1 MKYSLH
7 IPKHFLCLFLIAS
20 CLGQRSYKGDKINYK
35 YELFPETPK
44 LLDIY
49 ISEDDKSYSLVME
62 FSAAN
67 FDYVKNE
74 TFAPPSVNLMLKN
87 VKWKKAMENARAYIS
102 TGASAHW
109 DMLVFEHNIHQV
121 NLVKQLAKKMGF
133 TWFRVKA
140 TDRWDTYNTDLGL
153 NPVNSYTKPDYNNVS
168 IICERDADTSIFLDY
183 TGKFWPCCHMAEA
196 YLNKI
201 GYELHKDLRQYN
213 NEELFNVYSPK
224 LANSTPFYI
233 CKRACNT
240 THNKKHQFK
249 SEEQLK

>member
-1 MKYSLH
+1 
-7 IPKHFLCLFLIAS
+7 
-20 CLGQRSYKGDKINYK
+20 
-35 YELFPETPK
+35 
-44 LLDIY
+44 
-49 ISEDDKSYSLVME
+49 
-62 FSAAN
+62 
-67 FDYVKNE
+67 
-74 TFAPPSVNLMLKN
+74 
-87 VKWKKAMENARAYIS
+87 MENTRAYIS

-109 DMLVFEHNIHQV
+109 DMLVFEHNKHQV
-121 NLVKQLAKKMGF
+121 NEAKQLAKEIGF
-133 TWFRVKA
+133 TWFCSKE
-140 TDRWDTYNTDLGL
+140 TDRWDTYTEDLGL
-153 NPVNSYTKPDYNNVS
+153 NPVHSYTKPDYNNVS

-224 LANSTPFYI
+224 LANNTPFYI

-249 SEEQLK
+249 MEEQLK